1 MPSRYDNRKTA
12 INNSEMYKKQFENRG
27 VKFVRQYKTANIS
40 YPTLQERSFLDSP
53 TRVWTVGDRFY
64 KLADQY
70 YGDSTYW
77 WIIAWYNQAP
87 TESHIRVGDV
97 IEIPLPFDRAMSIYA
112 RRSR

>member
-1 MPSRYDNRKTA
+1 MTSRYDNRKTA
-12 INNSEMYKKQFENRG
+12 INRSEMYKKQFDNRG

-40 YPTLQERSFLDSP
+40 YPTPAEQSFLDSE
-53 TRVWTVGDRFY
+53 TRVWKVGDRFY

-77 WIIAWYNQAP
+77 WLIAWYNQMP
-87 TESHIRVGDV
+87 TESHVRVGDV
-97 IEIPLPFDRAMSIYA
+97 IEIPMPFNRAISIYT